1 MGFYKNTIIA
11 FAVQLIILLLIMAYI
26 ISNRNKNQEFPPT
39 ISLCPD
45 YYSLSDSGTCNTD
58 SSIYSN
64 DRPECVRMNPKGMSL
79 NEKRNWAS
87 DCGVS
92 WDGITNSSSI

>member
-1 MGFYKNTIIA
+1 MGFYQNTMIA
-11 FAVQLIILLLIMAYI
+11 FAVQLVILLIIMAVI
-26 ISNRNKNQEFPPT
+26 VSNRNGTQEFPANL
-39 ISLCPD
+39 SVCPD
-45 YYSLSDSGTCNTD
+45 FYSLNDAGLCVTDANVYSSTLPQCIRLNT
-58 SSIYSN
+58 
-64 DRPECVRMNPKGMSL
+64 RGMGL